1 MEHDMLIRKTSSAP
15 KELIVLLLMGQGGF
29 KLKETSAVLQAEMTR
44 AYVKKLGG

>member
-1 MEHDMLIRKTSSAP
+1 MKHEMLICKTSSAP
-15 KELIVLLLMGQGGF
+15 RELTAVLLMGQSGF